1 MNAYHR
7 GVPSEVTHDSIQLQ
21 FIALRFDYPP
31 IITVIAVIAV
41 IKIVV
46 LISFY
51 PQTGFL
57 FSLCE
62 LPNTFKDGI

>member
-1 MNAYHR
+1 MNVYHR

-21 FIALRFDYPP
+21 FIVLRFDYPP

-46 LISFY
+46 AYFLLFQDRISFL
-51 PQTGFL
+51 T
-57 FSLCE
+57 
-62 LPNTFKDGI
+62 

>member
-1 MNAYHR
+1 MNVYHG
-7 GVPSEVTHDSIQLQ
+7 GVPSEVTHDSIKLQ

-31 IITVIAVIAV
+31 ITTVIAVIVV

-51 PQTGFL
+51 PQTEFL

-62 LPNTFKDGI
+62 LPNTFKGGI